1 MFLLIITSFNTKAEG
16 EGKSVWKPEMLF
28 SPQSLVFFRGL
39 QFLLFCFLFCFFVFP
54 FFTLFLPKK
63 LIHMNKKNS
72 SLSWSQVIHSAGA
85 HE

>member
-39 QFLLFCFLFCFFVFP
+39 QFLLFCFFLVFCFS
-54 FFTLFLPKK
+54 FFYILFAEEA
-63 LIHMNKKNS
+63 
-72 SLSWSQVIHSAGA
+72 HS

>member
-16 EGKSVWKPEMLF
+16 VGKSVWKPEMLF

-39 QFLLFCFLFCFFVFP
+39 QFLLFCFFWFFVFP
-54 FFTLFLPKK
+54 FFTFFLPKK

-72 SLSWSQVIHSAGA
+72 GLSWSQVIHSAGA
-85 HE
+85 HK